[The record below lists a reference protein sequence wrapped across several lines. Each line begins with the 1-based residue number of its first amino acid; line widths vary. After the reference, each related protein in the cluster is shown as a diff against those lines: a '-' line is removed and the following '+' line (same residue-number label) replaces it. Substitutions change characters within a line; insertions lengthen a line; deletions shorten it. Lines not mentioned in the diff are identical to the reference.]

1 MQNYRYSWN
10 CRHWQEFVL
19 FGGAEIIAW
28 NSINLF
34 PDKTR
39 KDLAL
44 PPRGREQLDA
54 SIVLFADM
62 ETTGPLGCVPHL
74 HFIQASRYYKELI
87 KNGWEMV
94 MPNWSADEQADYV
107 NSPQFEREY
116 GKEVAQRANNI
127 SSFGGSIRSNIQ
139 VVALERKDPVTNIDS
154 GTFTGTRRR
163 KKTALMEAG
172 VVQG

>member
-74 HFIQASRYYKELI
+74 HFIQAISLLQGVDQERLG
-87 KNGWEMV
+87 NG
-94 MPNWSADEQADYV
+94 N
-107 NSPQFEREY
+107 
-116 GKEVAQRANNI
+116 AQLVCGRA
-127 SSFGGSIRSNIQ
+127 
-139 VVALERKDPVTNIDS
+139 S
-154 GTFTGTRRR
+154 GLR
-163 KKTALMEAG
+163 
-172 VVQG
+172 

>member
-1 MQNYRYSWN
+1 
-10 CRHWQEFVL
+10 
-19 FGGAEIIAW
+19 
-28 NSINLF
+28 
-34 PDKTR
+34 
-39 KDLAL
+39 
-44 PPRGREQLDA
+44 
-54 SIVLFADM
+54 
-62 ETTGPLGCVPHL
+62 
-74 HFIQASRYYKELI
+74 
-87 KNGWEMV
+87 MV